1 MVALLVALLAM
12 AHPIHTT
19 SASLV
24 VGASGTSARLVLRAF
39 VEDFPPGSDSSAVVR
54 YLTERLTFTAPG
66 GRRLLPSVERVSE
79 ASGVLSLTVSVPNPG
94 DWAGVMVSNQ
104 LMCERFR
111 DQVNVLQVKHPDGT
125 RTLLFT
131 PGTRPQPLR

>member
-1 MVALLVALLAM
+1 MVALLVALGVL

-24 VGASGTSARLVLRAF
+24 VGARGTSARLVVRAF

-54 YLTERLTFTAPG
+54 YLAERLSFTTPG
-66 GRRLLPSVERVSE
+66 GRRLPPAVERVTE
-79 ASGVLSLTVSVPNPG
+79 ASGVLTVTVSVPTPG
-94 DWAGVMVSNQ
+94 EWAGVVVHNQ

-111 DQVNVLQVKHPDGT
+111 DQVNVLQVKHAGGT
-125 RTLLFT
+125 QTLLFKIE
-131 PGTRPQPLR
+131 RAHV